1 MNISSLKNWLPIVAI
16 SAVIPIIISLILG
29 ISIIQAL
36 VASGLTIML
45 VISGFIFRSH
55 GRDRKQGYENS

>member
-45 VISGFIFRSH
+45 VISAFIFRSH
-55 GRDRKQGYENS
+55 GQDRKPGYENS

>member
-1 MNISSLKNWLPIVAI
+1 MNISSLKNWLPIVGI
-16 SAVIPIIISLILG
+16 SAVIPIIISLIRG

-45 VISGFIFRSH
+45 VISAFIFRSH
-55 GRDRKQGYENS
+55 GRDRKPGYENS

>member
-1 MNISSLKNWLPIVAI
+1 LNIASLKKWLPIAAI

-36 VASGLTIML
+36 VASGLTVIL
-45 VISGFIFRSH
+45 VISGFIFRSQ
-55 GRDRKQGYENS
+55 GRDRKPGYENP